1 MKKILKK
8 NKLGLSIIFII
19 FIISSNIAWLNP
31 APMKDSYQPNKYI
44 PFLWQYNSDSGIEIL
59 SAAYFPK
66 VFKTDNTRIDRPMYP
81 LVANTI
87 GKIVGLVINPFYS
100 INDLEKTGIGYILM
114 KLLMYISAL
123 VLSYEIIAKYFKD
136 KKIIIFTQ
144 FLIFF
149 SAYSVLNA
157 AVFHTLELQFIT
169 PIIGIYLFLNI
180 SNNYSL
186 KKNLIFSLIIGIL
199 MLAKY
204 NYAIYCSIIL
214 FSIINKRILESI
226 LSIIFH
232 LIPLIIYIYF
242 LKFNGFN
249 YKFVGS
255 EHGQISWLFDE
266 LFLLNFY
273 TIIQTIYL
281 SGVNYLILLEDS
293 FDLWLILFILGSY
306 KLLRKENYHIFFF
319 IIIFI
324 FFNWLQIFVSNRP
337 KTYLTNDL
345 MIVIYPIVAF
355 YAVHLLNLI
364 KEIKIQKYLI
374 IITFVIIATINMRG
388 LVNFPWVHPYD
399 QPAKNVNRM
408 NERLNEIKN

>member
-1 MKKILKK
+1 MKKILNK

>member
-1 MKKILKK
+1 MKKILNK

-87 GKIVGLVINPFYS
+87 GKIIGLAITPFYS

-123 VLSYEIIAKYFKD
+123 ILSYEIITKYFKD

-149 SAYSVLNA
+149 STYSVLNA

-273 TIIQTIYL
+273 TIIKTIFL

-345 MIVIYPIVAF
+345 MIIIYPIVAF

-374 IITFVIIATINMRG
+374 IITFVIIATVNMRG
-388 LVNFPWVHPYD
+388 LVNFPWIHPYD